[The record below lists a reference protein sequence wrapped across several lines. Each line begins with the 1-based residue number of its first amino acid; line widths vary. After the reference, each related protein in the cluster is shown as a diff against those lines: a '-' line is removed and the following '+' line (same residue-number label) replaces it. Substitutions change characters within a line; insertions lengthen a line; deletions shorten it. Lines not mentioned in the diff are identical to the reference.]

1 MNEQRHYLVK
11 ITSHVAEKVVQIDG
25 TDQDKMS
32 EEHALVGKIAAG
44 AVIAAMA
51 TGLSDE
57 DNAVE
62 LIIEKLTRDAVEEK
76 LIAYRSDN
84 VSVLTPKVIKRK
96 F

>member
-1 MNEQRHYLVK
+1 MDEQQHYLVK
-11 ITSHVAEKVVQIDG
+11 ITSHVAEKVAEIDG
-25 TDQDKMS
+25 TAQDKMS
-32 EEHALVGKIAAG
+32 EEQSALVGKIAAG

-76 LIAYRSDN
+76 LIAHRSNN
-84 VSVLTPKVIKRK
+84 VTVLTPKVRPS
-96 F
+96 